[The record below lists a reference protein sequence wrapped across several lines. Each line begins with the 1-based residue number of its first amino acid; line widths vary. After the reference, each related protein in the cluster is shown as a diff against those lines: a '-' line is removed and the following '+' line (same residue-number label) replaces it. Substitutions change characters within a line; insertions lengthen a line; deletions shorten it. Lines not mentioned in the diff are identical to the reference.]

1 MAVDHDRGRMEATD
15 AIFAKF
21 PNLRD
26 LLRDDTDRQRLRLG
40 LRCPKCRKLLETVVL
55 DSDTNDGLILRTL
68 EEWESGDFATRHPHG
83 RARLDDDGPYP
94 ARLPP
99 LPVRRR
105 LHPGAAAEFVH
116 TGAAGPRRTGHHP
129 HVTVDPLSRRS

>member
-68 EEWESGDFATRHPHG
+68 EEWESGDFATRHARTATPTAAPDSMTMG
-83 RARLDDDGPYP
+83 RIRLDCPRCPFDGVYTQAQLLNLFTLARLVLDAPDIT
-94 ARLPP
+94 L
-99 LPVRRR
+99 
-105 LHPGAAAEFVH
+105 
-116 TGAAGPRRTGHHP
+116 T
-129 HVTVDPLSRRS
+129 